1 MSHNVDPSS
10 TECSGICMDPVPGI
24 CTVLTECK
32 RRSGIYSTYIHVTSS
47 PVVTGSVFMQS
58 MYLLMH
64 ARNVNYLDYKLIN
77 NKAFTQAMEQILFQ
91 VEPFEKW

>member
-1 MSHNVDPSS
+1 MWIRPALNALVYVWIP
-10 TECSGICMDPVPGI
+10 CLVY
-24 CTVLTECK
+24 ECK
-32 RRSGIYSTYIHVTSS
+32 RRSGIYTLYSTYIHVTSS

>member
-1 MSHNVDPSS
+1 MLWYMYGSRAWYEGPA
-10 TECSGICMDPVPGI
+10 
-24 CTVLTECK
+24 
-32 RRSGIYSTYIHVTSS
+32 YTYIHVTSS

-77 NKAFTQAMEQILFQ
+77 NKAFKQAMEQILFQ
-91 VEPFEKW
+91 VQPFEKW